1 MSVEGNE
8 LPRVILP
15 IPDQSY
21 PGLVTYDAKDPAT
34 SFPPFRPMRP
44 PAGAPNVLVVLL
56 DDVGFGAS
64 SAFGGPINMP
74 TAERLAAGGLR
85 YTRFHTTSL
94 CAPTRAALL
103 AGRNHH
109 TVGMA
114 TITETATAAP
124 GYNGV
129 RPNTCSPLPEILR
142 LNGYSTAHIG
152 KCHEVPPWESS
163 PQGPFDRWPA
173 PGNGFEYFFGF
184 IGGETN
190 QWYPAIYEGT
200 KAVEPWG
207 TPEEGFH
214 FMADM
219 TDKGIA
225 WLQSQK
231 ALMPDKPFMM
241 YFAPGATHA
250 PHHVPKEWADKY
262 KGRFDAGWDALREEI
277 LASQKAMGLVPADT
291 ELTAPNE
298 YLPSWDET
306 DEQLK
311 PVLRRQIENY
321 AGFLEYADHHTGRL
335 IDAIEQLGCL
345 DDTLIYYIIG
355 DNGASGEGTLQ
366 GSFNEYFYLN
376 KRADL
381 ETAEYLKSK
390 LDEWG
395 SPTSYPH
402 YAVSW
407 AHALCSPF
415 QWWKSVGSH
424 WGGTRNATVVHWP
437 NGIDAR
443 GELRTQFSHVIDVAP
458 TVLEAAGLP
467 QPVMVNGVTQR
478 PMEGTSMRYSF
489 DAADAPERHDLQYFE
504 MIGHQAIYHQGWS
517 GLALH
522 RPYALPDLGAAIE
535 PHPFTDD
542 EWNELYDGSADFSQ
556 ANNLAD
562 DNPDKLAE
570 LRRLFLIE
578 AARFNVL
585 PLDDRSVERFNAEI
599 AGRPQLITGT
609 TQTLYGGMT
618 RLSENS
624 ILNFKN
630 KSYSITA
637 EIDVPDTGANGTIIA
652 QGGLFGGWSLYL
664 NNNVPTFCY
673 NLLGVQRFKVTA
685 DQPVP
690 AGAHQV
696 RAEFAY
702 DGGGIGKGGEVTIYL
717 DGQPDGKGRVDA
729 TEALTFSLDETTDVG
744 IETGTTVSDDYTA
757 ADSAFTG
764 TINWVR
770 LDVGLDNHDHL
781 IDPADLHHIAM
792 TRQ

>member
-1 MSVEGNE
+1 MVGGEDLS
-8 LPRVILP
+8 RVILP

-21 PGLVTYDAKDPAT
+21 PGLVTYDAKDPET
-34 SFPPFRPMRP
+34 KFPPFRPMRP
-44 PAGAPNVLVVLL
+44 PAGAPNVLVILL

-64 SAFGGPINMP
+64 SAYGGPINMP

-85 YTRFHTTSL
+85 YTRFHTTAL

-129 RPNTCSPLPEILR
+129 RPNTCAPLPEILR

-163 PQGPFDRWPA
+163 PQGPFDRWPS

-207 TPEEGFH
+207 TPDEGYH

-219 TDKGIA
+219 TDKGID
-225 WLQSQK
+225 WLKSQQS
-231 ALMPDKPFMM
+231 LMPGKPFFM

-250 PHHVPKEWADKY
+250 PHHVPEGWADKY
-262 KGRFDAGWDALREEI
+262 RGRFDAGWDALREEI
-277 LASQKAMGLVPADT
+277 LARQKELGIAPGDC
-291 ELTAPNE
+291 ELTEHNE
-298 YLPSWDET
+298 YIPHWDDM
-306 DEQLK
+306 DEQLR

-321 AGFLEYADHHTGRL
+321 AGFLEYADHHVGRL
-335 IDAIEQLGCL
+335 IDAIEQLGVL
-345 DDTLIYYIIG
+345 DDTLVYYVIG

-366 GSFNEYFYLN
+366 GTFNEYFTLN
-376 KRADL
+376 KRTDL
-381 ETAEYLKSK
+381 ETPEYLESK

-395 SPTSYPH
+395 GPTSYPH
-402 YAVSW
+402 YAVGW
-407 AHALCSPF
+407 AHALCTPF
-415 QWWKSVGSH
+415 QWFKSVGSH

-437 NGIDAR
+437 HGIEAG
-443 GELRTQFSHVIDVAP
+443 GELRAQFSHVIDVAP

-467 QPVMVNGVTQR
+467 EPVMVHGVTQR
-478 PMEGTSMRYSF
+478 PMEGTSMCYSF
-489 DAADAPERHDLQYFE
+489 ADPDAAERHETQYFE
-504 MIGHQAIYHQGWS
+504 MASHQAIYHQGWS
-517 GLALH
+517 GIALH
-522 RPYALPDLGAAIE
+522 RPYALPGVDVS
-535 PHPFTDD
+535 PRPFTDE
-542 EWNELYDGSADFSQ
+542 EWNELYDGSSDWSQ
-556 ANNLAD
+556 ARNLAGEH
-562 DNPDKLAE
+562 PDKLVE

-578 AARFNVL
+578 AARCNVL
-585 PLDDRSVERFNAEI
+585 PLDDRSFERFNAEI

-624 ILNFKN
+624 ILNLKN
-630 KSYSITA
+630 KSYAITA
-637 EIDVPDTGANGTIIA
+637 DVEVPDAGARGTIIA
-652 QGGLFGGWSLYL
+652 QGGAFGGWSVAL
-664 NNNVPTFCY
+664 NDGVPGYCY
-673 NLLGVQRFKVTA
+673 NLLGVQRFTITA
-685 DQPVP
+685 DAPVP
-690 AGAHQV
+690 AGTHQV

-702 DGGGIGKGGEVTIYL
+702 DGGGIGKGGEVTLYI
-717 DGQPDGKGRVDA
+717 DGKPAGKGRVDA

-744 IETGTTVSDDYTA
+744 IETGTTISGQYTA

-770 LDVGLDNHDHL
+770 LEAGLDAHDHL
-781 IDPADLHHIAM
+781 IDPEDLHRIAM